1 MTDRMILRYAY
12 YKPFTVK
19 FPDKCEW
26 HNVFTSNIKWGLVWY
41 MYRSKTSKGSGSGV
55 YRWGF
60 RGEYSF
66 SLGHQTTILQAKVY
80 ASKACI
86 MENLE
91 KGYAGR
97 NICILSDSQV
107 AIEAFDSL

>member
-1 MTDRMILRYAY
+1 
-12 YKPFTVK
+12 
-19 FPDKCEW
+19 
-26 HNVFTSNIKWGLVWY
+26 

>member
-26 HNVFTSNIKWGLVWY
+26 QNVFTSNIKWDLVWY
-41 MYRSKTSKGSGSGV
+41 MDRSKTSKGSGSGV
-55 YRWGF
+55 YRWGS

-66 SLGHQTTILQAKVY
+66 GLGLQTTIFQAEIYV
-80 ASKACI
+80 SKACI
-86 MENLE
+86 MENVG
-91 KGYAGR
+91 KGYTGR
-97 NICILSDSQV
+97 NICILSGSQA
-107 AIEAFDSL
+107 AIEALGNF